1 VLGQVRSVNKKAQQY
16 FEAGSKNL
24 QLHNYDQT
32 IADLKNSISHDPSFA
47 SAFQQ
52 LGDVYRLQ
60 HKYAEAIPYY
70 QKVMELAPSLTT
82 LTLFGLGESLL
93 FTGQYMAAIPYLE
106 EYGQGRIGE
115 KGKLTVAK
123 YLADCKYAVAHS
135 QPEVLT
141 LVKLSDAINTA
152 DDEYF
157 PKLTADNANIIFTR
171 KENQQENFY
180 ESHLMDG
187 EMWSDARKLVGAI
200 NSDHFNEGA
209 HCISPDGK
217 YLFFTGCNRPNGLGS
232 CDIYISKKENGK
244 WTEPMNLGE
253 PVNTR
258 GWEAQPAI
266 SADGRTLYFVSN
278 RAGGIGGNDI
288 WKSQLGKDG
297 KWGIPVNLG
306 KNINTVFDESAPYI
320 HADSHTLYFAS
331 NGWPGFGGQDIYMS
345 QMDSTGAWEKPRNLG
360 KPINNHYNQTSMH
373 VNMSGA
379 IGFFSSQDST
389 GQLDIYSF
397 QLPDGIKPSPVA
409 YIKGIVLDSERKMPL
424 LANISVTNTENNE
437 VVFEDISDYLDGQFI
452 ATLPIGNN
460 YAVHVQS
467 EGYLFDSEQYD
478 LVDIELAN
486 EEFIKEI
493 LLDPIKSGSI
503 TRLDNVYFDIN
514 KYDLLPD
521 SESDLQLL
529 LNFLKLNSSTIV
541 EIGGHTDSTG
551 NQESNKTLSEKRAQ
565 AVVSYLMTH
574 GIAAQQISSKG
585 YGDQWPVADNG
596 TEEGRRLNRRTEI
609 KVLR

>member
-1 VLGQVRSVNKKAQQY
+1 
-16 FEAGSKNL
+16 
-24 QLHNYDQT
+24 
-32 IADLKNSISHDPSFA
+32 
-47 SAFQQ
+47 
-52 LGDVYRLQ
+52 
-60 HKYAEAIPYY
+60 
-70 QKVMELAPSLTT
+70 
-82 LTLFGLGESLL
+82 
-93 FTGQYMAAIPYLE
+93 
-106 EYGQGRIGE
+106 
-115 KGKLTVAK
+115 
-123 YLADCKYAVAHS
+123 
-135 QPEVLT
+135 
-141 LVKLSDAINTA
+141 
-152 DDEYF
+152 
-157 PKLTADNANIIFTR
+157 
-171 KENQQENFY
+171 
-180 ESHLMDG
+180 
-187 EMWSDARKLVGAI
+187 
-200 NSDHFNEGA
+200 
-209 HCISPDGK
+209 
-217 YLFFTGCNRPNGLGS
+217 
-232 CDIYISKKENGK
+232 
-244 WTEPMNLGE
+244 
-253 PVNTR
+253 
-258 GWEAQPAI
+258 
-266 SADGRTLYFVSN
+266 
-278 RAGGIGGNDI
+278 
-288 WKSQLGKDG
+288 
-297 KWGIPVNLG
+297 
-306 KNINTVFDESAPYI
+306 
-320 HADSHTLYFAS
+320 
-331 NGWPGFGGQDIYMS
+331 
-345 QMDSTGAWEKPRNLG
+345 
-360 KPINNHYNQTSMH
+360 
-373 VNMSGA
+373 
-379 IGFFSSQDST
+379 
-389 GQLDIYSF
+389 
-397 QLPDGIKPSPVA
+397 
-409 YIKGIVLDSERKMPL
+409 MPL